1 MNRDYLFLKNFYT
14 LLSSGYSVEETLHI
28 CKCID
33 HYPLIDEMLSDLDK
47 GYSLS
52 QMLLNTK
59 LPTTFREYFSFY
71 QNKNCLSEAIEK
83 SLNICLS
90 QEKYMNEMKSQL
102 TYPSIL
108 LCFLFLFSIFVVFFL
123 LPNVNQMFDSFQ
135 IEKTLLIQIIFS
147 LFAIIPSLI
156 FIGLIVFMIAIM
168 RLIFALKKKSY
179 QTIEKYL
186 KLPFFKNFLQKYF
199 SLKFAIYY
207 QELLEEEMDSA
218 RIIALLNEQLT
229 ESDLKIVLYEMNSR
243 LQEGEA
249 LEDILKDFEYL
260 DQLFLSFFEM
270 YMKNPTQK
278 DSLLQYID
286 MTYQQI
292 DLWIS
297 SFLKYLIPSI
307 YGFVAVFVISIY
319 ISIIIPMMNV
329 LGNI

>member
-52 QMLLNTK
+52 QILMNTK

-90 QEKYMNEMKSQL
+90 QEKYMNEMKSKL

-147 LFAIIPSLI
+147 LFAIIPTCI
-156 FIGLIVFMIAIM
+156 FIGLIVFVVAIM
-168 RLIFALKKKSY
+168 RLVFALKKKTY

-243 LQEGEA
+243 LHEGEA

-286 MTYQQI
+286 LTYQQI

>member
-1 MNRDYLFLKNFYT
+1 
-14 LLSSGYSVEETLHI
+14 
-28 CKCID
+28 
-33 HYPLIDEMLSDLDK
+33 
-47 GYSLS
+47 
-52 QMLLNTK
+52 
-59 LPTTFREYFSFY
+59 
-71 QNKNCLSEAIEK
+71 
-83 SLNICLS
+83 
-90 QEKYMNEMKSQL
+90 
-102 TYPSIL
+102 
-108 LCFLFLFSIFVVFFL
+108 
-123 LPNVNQMFDSFQ
+123 MFDSFQ
-135 IEKTLLIQIIFS
+135 IEKTLLIQVVFS

-156 FIGLIVFMIAIM
+156 FISLIIFAVAIIK
-168 RLIFALKKKSY
+168 LIFALKRKSY
-179 QTIEKYL
+179 KTIEKYL

-243 LQEGEA
+243 LHEGEA
-249 LEDILKDFEYL
+249 LEDVLKDFEYL